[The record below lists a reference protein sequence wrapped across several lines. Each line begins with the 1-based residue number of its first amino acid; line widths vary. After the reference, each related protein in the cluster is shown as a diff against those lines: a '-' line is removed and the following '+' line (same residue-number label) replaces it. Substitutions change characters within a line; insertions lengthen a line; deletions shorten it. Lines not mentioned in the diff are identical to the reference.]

1 MTTDTIYVV
10 DRVLVR
16 SGHAREFID
25 AYLDQYVPRATARG
39 LVLDRLLMPPPVW
52 DDDEEHVVT
61 ATWTVEGPKEWW
73 AAAVAARHDPTASDW
88 WRAMEPM
95 VIERTRTTE
104 AEPAAVE
111 RMSRV

>member
-1 MTTDTIYVV
+1 MEEPRPPAGVV
-10 DRVLVR
+10 RAACTR
-16 SGHAREFID
+16 RRKM
-25 AYLDQYVPRATARG
+25 PRGPGQTRG
-39 LVLDRLLMPPPVW
+39 GRRPLPPPVW

-88 WRAMEPM
+88 WRSMEPM